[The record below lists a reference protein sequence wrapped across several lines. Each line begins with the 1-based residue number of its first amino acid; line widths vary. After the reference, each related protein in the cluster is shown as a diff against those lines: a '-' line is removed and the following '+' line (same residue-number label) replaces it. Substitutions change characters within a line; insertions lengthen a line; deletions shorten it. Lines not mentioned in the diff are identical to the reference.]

1 MRLPSS
7 MPFACSPFPRSVVAS
22 LRTTGE
28 NSQQITERPEIEI
41 EVLLLEPEV
50 LGELVH
56 ALLELHERLAETLD
70 LLVVEVPDF
79 HAAERLALHQLPQ
92 KLDQREHELCKPT
105 LDVLRV
111 RHDPSRQRAAR
122 AFEIARKRRQVAAR
136 EQQPVDA
143 VAHAATPSCS
153 GAAKL

>member
-1 MRLPSS
+1 
-7 MPFACSPFPRSVVAS
+7 MPCACSPFPGFVVAS

-28 NSQQITERPEIEI
+28 NSHQIAERSEIEI
-41 EVLLLEPEV
+41 EVFLLEPEV
-50 LGELVH
+50 LSELVH
-56 ALLELHERLAETLD
+56 ALFELHERLAETLD
-70 LLVVEVPDF
+70 LLVVEVPHL

-92 KLDQREHELCKPT
+92 ELDQREHELREPA
-105 LDVLRV
+105 LDVLWV
-111 RHDPSRQRAAR
+111 GLNPSRQRASR
-122 AFEIARKRRQVAAR
+122 TFEIARDRREVAAG